1 MSRPFDIAYVEMKRY
16 IADRLSLA
24 FGILLPIVLFALMY
38 GAFGGEATFNAT
50 AHVTD
55 LDRGAMSHAL
65 IERLEQV
72 KGLDV
77 ELYTER
83 EINEALDDSSVVYA
97 AIIPSDFTENLEAG
111 RPTGITFR
119 RRGSGGDEGQIVA
132 SIIRGIAQ
140 DIASESYVRSVVID
154 AVKDSNVP
162 RSVVDQAVDEAKR
175 LSAANPPVA
184 VRSEVIGGEED
195 AYRVNRVLPGILVM
209 ILMLAVT
216 LSAQTLVEERR
227 SGTLERL
234 LTTQLTSNQLFLG
247 KFLAGITRAMFQA
260 VVLLGLAFIVLR
272 PGGLDAFLL
281 TLAVSL
287 LLAAAVS
294 AIGLVISAL
303 ARTRDQATWA
313 AVSVTMFMTVFG
325 GTFFDLVPGSAL
337 EMLSRF
343 TLNRYAIDAIGGSW
357 TGRVSYRS
365 RNGACGNGRRNGR
378 RAACGTPALPV
389 GGRRS
394 LR

>member
-50 AHVTD
+50 AHVSD

-72 KGLDV
+72 SGLDV
-77 ELYTER
+77 KLYTER
-83 EINEALDDSSVVYA
+83 EINQALDDSSVVYA
-97 AIIPSDFTENLEAG
+97 AVIPADFTENLEAG

-132 SIIRGIAQ
+132 SIIRGVAQ

-175 LSAANPPVA
+175 MSAANPPVA

-343 TLNRYAIDAIGGSW
+343 TLNRYAIDAIGGVVDGAESL
-357 TGRVSYRS
+357 TAQGTELAVMGGVTVVGLLAARLLFRS
-365 RNGACGNGRRNGR
+365 AG
-378 RAACGTPALPV
+378 
-389 GGRRS
+389 GGR
-394 LR
+394 

>member
-50 AHVTD
+50 AHVSD

-83 EINEALDDSSVVYA
+83 EINQALDDSSVVYA
-97 AIIPSDFTENLEAG
+97 AVIPADFTENLEAG
-111 RPTGITFR
+111 KPTGITFR

-132 SIIRGIAQ
+132 SIIRGVTQ
-140 DIASESYVRSVVID
+140 DIASESYVRSMVID
-154 AVKDSNVP
+154 AVKDSDVP

-175 LSAANPPVA
+175 MSAANPSVA

-247 KFLAGITRAMFQA
+247 KFFAGITRAMFQA

-272 PGGLDAFLL
+272 PGGLDALLL

-294 AIGLVISAL
+294 AIGLVFSAL
-303 ARTRDQATWA
+303 AQTRDQATWA

-343 TLNRYAIDAIGGSW
+343 TLNRYAIDAIGGVVDGAESL
-357 TGRVSYRS
+357 TAQGTELAVMGGVTVVGLLAARLLFRS
-365 RNGACGNGRRNGR
+365 AG
-378 RAACGTPALPV
+378 
-389 GGRRS
+389 GGR
-394 LR
+394 

>member
-1 MSRPFDIAYVEMKRY
+1 MSRPFDIAYVELKRY

-50 AHVTD
+50 AHVSD
-55 LDRGAMSHAL
+55 LDRGAMSQAL

-83 EINEALDDSSVVYA
+83 EINQALDDSSVVYA
-97 AIIPSDFTENLEAG
+97 AVIPADFTENLEAG
-111 RPTGITFR
+111 RPTGIAFR

-132 SIIRGIAQ
+132 SIIRGVAQ

-175 LSAANPPVA
+175 MSAANPPVA

-343 TLNRYAIDAIGGSW
+343 TLNRYAIDAIGGVVDGAESL
-357 TGRVSYRS
+357 TAQGTELAVMGGVTVVGLLAARLLFRS
-365 RNGACGNGRRNGR
+365 AG
-378 RAACGTPALPV
+378 
-389 GGRRS
+389 GGR
-394 LR
+394 

>member
-1 MSRPFDIAYVEMKRY
+1 MLRPFDIAYIELKRY

-38 GAFGGEATFNAT
+38 GAFGGEETFNAT
-50 AHVTD
+50 AHVAD
-55 LDRGAMSHAL
+55 LDGGTMSQAL
-65 IERLEQV
+65 IARLEQID
-72 KGLDV
+72 GLDV
-77 ELYTER
+77 KLYSEQ
-83 EINEALDDSSVVYA
+83 EINDALDRSAVVYA
-97 AIIPSDFTENLEAG
+97 AIIPADFTTNLEAG
-111 RPTGITFR
+111 KPTGITFR

-132 SIIRGIAQ
+132 SIIRGVAQ
-140 DIASESYVRSVVID
+140 DIASESYVRSMVID
-154 AVKDSNVP
+154 AVKDSDVP
-162 RSVVDQAVDEAKR
+162 RSVVDPAVDEAKR

-195 AYRVNRVLPGILVM
+195 AYRVTRVLPGILVM

-247 KFLAGITRAMFQA
+247 KFLAGIARAMFQA
-260 VVLLGLAFIVLR
+260 IVLLGLAFIVLR

-281 TLAVSL
+281 TLAISF

-303 ARTRDQATWA
+303 ARTRDQASWA

-343 TLNRYAIDAIGGSW
+343 TLNRYAIDAIGG
-357 TGRVSYRS
+357 VVD
-365 RNGACGNGRRNGR
+365 GAESLT
-378 RAACGTPALPV
+378 AQGTELAVMGGVMV
-389 GGRRS
+389 GGLLVARLLFRS
-394 LR
+394 AGGGR

>member
-1 MSRPFDIAYVEMKRY
+1 MSRPFDIAYVELKRY

-55 LDRGAMSHAL
+55 LDRGAMSQAL
-65 IERLEQV
+65 FERLEQV
-72 KGLDV
+72 SGLDV
-77 ELYTER
+77 KLYTES

-132 SIIRGIAQ
+132 SIIRGVAQ

-343 TLNRYAIDAIGGSW
+343 TLNRYAIDAIGGVVDGAE
-357 TGRVSYRS
+357 TLTAQGTELAVMGGVMVVGLLAARLLFRS
-365 RNGACGNGRRNGR
+365 AG
-378 RAACGTPALPV
+378 
-389 GGRRS
+389 GGR
-394 LR
+394 

>member
-50 AHVTD
+50 AHVSD
-55 LDRGAMSHAL
+55 LDRGAMSQAL

-83 EINEALDDSSVVYA
+83 EINQALDDSSVVYA
-97 AIIPSDFTENLEAG
+97 AVIPADFTENLEAG

-247 KFLAGITRAMFQA
+247 KFFAGITRAMFQA

-343 TLNRYAIDAIGGSW
+343 TLNRYAIDAIGGVVDGAESLIAQG
-357 TGRVSYRS
+357 TELAVMGGVMVVGLLAARLLFRS
-365 RNGACGNGRRNGR
+365 AG
-378 RAACGTPALPV
+378 
-389 GGRRS
+389 GGR
-394 LR
+394 

>member
-1 MSRPFDIAYVEMKRY
+1 MFRPFDLAYVEMKRY

-77 ELYTER
+77 KLYTER

-97 AIIPSDFTENLEAG
+97 AVIPADFTENLEAG

-175 LSAANPPVA
+175 MSAANPPVA

-343 TLNRYAIDAIGGSW
+343 TLNRYAIDAIGGVVDGAESLIAQG
-357 TGRVSYRS
+357 TELAVMGGVMVVGLLAARLLFRS
-365 RNGACGNGRRNGR
+365 AG
-378 RAACGTPALPV
+378 
-389 GGRRS
+389 GGR
-394 LR
+394 

>member
-50 AHVTD
+50 AHVSD
-55 LDRGAMSHAL
+55 LDRGAMSQAL

-83 EINEALDDSSVVYA
+83 EINQALDDSSVVYA
-97 AIIPSDFTENLEAG
+97 AVIPADFTENLEAG

-303 ARTRDQATWA
+303 AQTRDQATWA

-343 TLNRYAIDAIGGSW
+343 TLNRYAIDAIGGVVDGAE
-357 TGRVSYRS
+357 TLTAQGTELAVMGGVMVVGLLAARLLFRS
-365 RNGACGNGRRNGR
+365 AG
-378 RAACGTPALPV
+378 
-389 GGRRS
+389 GGR
-394 LR
+394 

>member
-50 AHVTD
+50 AHVSD
-55 LDRGAMSHAL
+55 LDRGAMSQAL

-83 EINEALDDSSVVYA
+83 EINQALDDSSVVYA
-97 AIIPSDFTENLEAG
+97 AVIPADFTENLEAG

-175 LSAANPPVA
+175 MSAANPPVA

-343 TLNRYAIDAIGGSW
+343 TLNRYAIDAIGGIVDGAESL
-357 TGRVSYRS
+357 TAQGTELAVMGGVTVVGLLAARLLFRS
-365 RNGACGNGRRNGR
+365 AG
-378 RAACGTPALPV
+378 
-389 GGRRS
+389 GGR
-394 LR
+394 

>member
-50 AHVTD
+50 AHVSD
-55 LDRGAMSHAL
+55 LDRGAMSQAL

-83 EINEALDDSSVVYA
+83 EINQALDDSSMVYA
-97 AIIPSDFTENLEAG
+97 AVIPADFTENLEAG

-132 SIIRGIAQ
+132 SIIRGVAQ

-343 TLNRYAIDAIGGSW
+343 TLNRYAIDAIGGVVDGAE
-357 TGRVSYRS
+357 TLTAQGTELAVMGGVMVVGLLAARLLFRS
-365 RNGACGNGRRNGR
+365 AG
-378 RAACGTPALPV
+378 
-389 GGRRS
+389 GGR
-394 LR
+394 

>member
-1 MSRPFDIAYVEMKRY
+1 MSRPFDIAYVELKRY

-50 AHVTD
+50 AHVSD
-55 LDRGAMSHAL
+55 LDRGAMSQAL

-83 EINEALDDSSVVYA
+83 EINQALDDSSVVYA
-97 AIIPSDFTENLEAG
+97 AVIPADFTENLEAG

-303 ARTRDQATWA
+303 ARTRDQASWA

-343 TLNRYAIDAIGGSW
+343 TLNRYAIDAIGGVVDGAESL
-357 TGRVSYRS
+357 TAQGTELAVMGGVTVVGLLAARLLFRS
-365 RNGACGNGRRNGR
+365 AG
-378 RAACGTPALPV
+378 
-389 GGRRS
+389 GGR
-394 LR
+394 

>member
-1 MSRPFDIAYVEMKRY
+1 MSRPFHIAYVEMKRY

-83 EINEALDDSSVVYA
+83 EINQALDDSSVVYA
-97 AIIPSDFTENLEAG
+97 AVIPADFTENLEAG

-154 AVKDSNVP
+154 SVKDSNVP

-175 LSAANPPVA
+175 LSAASPPVA
-184 VRSEVIGGEED
+184 VQSEVIGGEED

-343 TLNRYAIDAIGGSW
+343 TLNRYAIDAIGGVVDGAESL
-357 TGRVSYRS
+357 TAQGTELAVMGGVTVVGLLAARLLFRS
-365 RNGACGNGRRNGR
+365 AG
-378 RAACGTPALPV
+378 
-389 GGRRS
+389 GGR
-394 LR
+394 

>member
-1 MSRPFDIAYVEMKRY
+1 MSRPFDIAYVELKRY

-55 LDRGAMSHAL
+55 LDRGAMSQAL

-83 EINEALDDSSVVYA
+83 EINQALDDSSVVYA
-97 AIIPSDFTENLEAG
+97 AVIPADFTENLEAG

-343 TLNRYAIDAIGGSW
+343 TLNRYAIDAIGGVVDGAESLIAQG
-357 TGRVSYRS
+357 TELAVMGGVMVVGLLAARLLFRS
-365 RNGACGNGRRNGR
+365 AG
-378 RAACGTPALPV
+378 
-389 GGRRS
+389 GGR
-394 LR
+394 

>member
-50 AHVTD
+50 AHVSD
-55 LDRGAMSHAL
+55 LDRGAMSQAL

-83 EINEALDDSSVVYA
+83 EINQALDDSSVVYA
-97 AIIPSDFTENLEAG
+97 AVIPADFTENLEAG

-140 DIASESYVRSVVID
+140 DIASESYVRSVVND

-175 LSAANPPVA
+175 MSAASPPVA

-343 TLNRYAIDAIGGSW
+343 TLNRYAIDAIGGVVDGAE
-357 TGRVSYRS
+357 TLTAQGTELAVMGGVMVVGLLAARLLFRS
-365 RNGACGNGRRNGR
+365 AG
-378 RAACGTPALPV
+378 
-389 GGRRS
+389 GGR
-394 LR
+394 

>member
-55 LDRGAMSHAL
+55 LDRGAMSQAL

-97 AIIPSDFTENLEAG
+97 AVIPADFTENLEAG

-247 KFLAGITRAMFQA
+247 KFFAGITRAMFQA

-343 TLNRYAIDAIGGSW
+343 TLNRYAIDAIGGVVDGAESLIAQG
-357 TGRVSYRS
+357 TELAVMGGVMVVGLLAARLLFRS
-365 RNGACGNGRRNGR
+365 AG
-378 RAACGTPALPV
+378 
-389 GGRRS
+389 GGR
-394 LR
+394 

>member
-50 AHVTD
+50 AHVSD

-83 EINEALDDSSVVYA
+83 EINQALDDSSVVYA
-97 AIIPSDFTENLEAG
+97 AVIPADFTENLEAG
-111 RPTGITFR
+111 KPTGITFR

-132 SIIRGIAQ
+132 SIIRGVTQ

-343 TLNRYAIDAIGGSW
+343 TLNRYAIDAIGGVVDGAESL
-357 TGRVSYRS
+357 TAQGTELAVMGGVMVVGLLAARLLFRS
-365 RNGACGNGRRNGR
+365 AG
-378 RAACGTPALPV
+378 
-389 GGRRS
+389 GGR
-394 LR
+394 